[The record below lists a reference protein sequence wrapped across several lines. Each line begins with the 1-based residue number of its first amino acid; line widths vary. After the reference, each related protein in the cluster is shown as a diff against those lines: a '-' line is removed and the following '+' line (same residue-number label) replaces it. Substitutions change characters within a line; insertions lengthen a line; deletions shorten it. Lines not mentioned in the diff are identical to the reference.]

1 MIPSEFAIVHSEF
14 IVLGRQEAE
23 QTLTVGYLVLLSVCR
38 IFWLHAVLQIW
49 YKIVFMFIHFLLFPN
64 MSFSYRR
71 IKCLKMLMYKSFPN

>member
-38 IFWLHAVLQIW
+38 IFWLHAVLQNMVQNSI
-49 YKIVFMFIHFLLFPN
+49 YVYTFSAFPEHVIFLQTH
-64 MSFSYRR
+64 
-71 IKCLKMLMYKSFPN
+71 